1 MAKQSGVKT
10 SKLEE
15 LENSLGDALC
25 QAGLA
30 KKSYPGRGKVQPVY
44 QEWEGKNLYQLL
56 QAKFKSPSPTANFSP
71 LQQDSFRRLNKELDN
86 PSYGQII
93 EILDSNRE
101 IDSELYPMLSLLK
114 SAKNDAERELRSTN
128 ERITRDSPPLA
139 TPPKD
144 WQNFASR
151 VLALG
156 KKEEKV
162 SKAVSGWDAFA
173 DGLLSNLSRVKEIF
187 TSEEE
192 KRKIKAEEEKRR
204 QEEEFKKKER
214 QEIDK
219 EGSFLRERKAPEK
232 PQLNVVTQDRGYTFI
247 CKIEKENQLSS
258 DNLLSNPKHYLSQ
271 RKAMWNKYLIQFDIE
286 DNKSKSRDNKS
297 KSRDKKSNLGQET
310 LSYIQFLKTNIEKLK
325 PKNDNAKILS
335 GFLQLELKKIEY
347 MFLGEKIIP
356 EYDGPRPFR
365 EPESIIYKD
374 PQRRWLSPEMN
385 DAYKAIKGVGANI
398 AHYTGIDRISGVIGQ
413 EIYEYDIRDSSPLW
427 HSQSVVSDKMYKAK
441 YKVKSKMFSKISK
454 ESQETILQYR
464 YLVGEIKALGEDE
477 RKFLDRIELPNR
489 IPDELTPE
497 YKAIIQ
503 QELSSKI
510 GRSSHS
516 IARLEKANS
525 LPDLGAGSSPSEM
538 ELSAQMRKSTIFS
551 ATPSNSPKPYQSD
564 EVRNM
569 LKNIRSEIILSS
581 NLVNAVDGGLDL
593 SGGMFERASKIDKAI
608 GVMDRN
614 NPSQE
619 NSLVQEL
626 KDYKKSFEFDSRDSG
641 FIFKKSGPNAYAYIR
656 FLGSRIELL
665 QKVSDCLKSQS
676 TASRESH
683 SFAAMAR
690 GGKDQ
695 DQLKSI
701 KEMQANLL
709 LELARFEVGLTP
721 ECNFYH
727 AEFMGFEQKTLTS
740 SRSSSNGPVHAE
752 YQVKSVKRR
761 MKEEILGSFKNQISS
776 DRLDKNH
783 SFIYN
788 VLVSNP
794 AKNPVKKELEA
805 VIKKSRLLMGI
816 SSLKTRNH

>member
-1 MAKQSGVKT
+1 MAKT
-10 SKLEE
+10 SKLELEE

-30 KKSYPGRGKVQPVY
+30 TKSYLRWGKVQPVY
-44 QEWEGKNLYQLL
+44 VEWKDKNLYQLL
-56 QAKFKSPSPTANFSP
+56 QAKFKSPPATANFSS

-86 PSYGQII
+86 TSYGQII
-93 EILDSNRE
+93 KILDSNRE
-101 IDSELYPMLSLLK
+101 IDSELYPMLSLLQK
-114 SAKNDAERELRSTN
+114 AKNSAKEAPRKVKRERP
-128 ERITRDSPPLA
+128 SPPLA
-139 TPPKD
+139 APPTD
-144 WQNFASR
+144 HWQSFANR
-151 VLALG
+151 ILAFG
-156 KKEEKV
+156 KKDEKV

-187 TSEEE
+187 TSAEE
-192 KRKIKAEEEKRR
+192 KERIIAEEEKRR

-214 QEIDK
+214 QEIN
-219 EGSFLRERKAPEK
+219 ERGSFLYKSKAPEK
-232 PQLNVVTQDRGYTFI
+232 PQPNVATQDRGYTFI
-247 CKIEKENQLSS
+247 CIIETENQLSS
-258 DNLLSNPKHYLSQ
+258 KNLLSDPKHYLSQ
-271 RKAMWNKYLIQFDIE
+271 RKAMWNKYLIQFGIE
-286 DNKSKSRDNKS
+286 DNKSKSRDE
-297 KSRDKKSNLGQET
+297 KSNLVQET

-356 EYDGPRPFR
+356 EYDGPRPFI
-365 EPESIIYKD
+365 EPESIIYKN
-374 PQRRWLSPEMN
+374 PQRSWLSPETN
-385 DAYKAIKGVGANI
+385 EVYKAIKRVGANI
-398 AHYTGIDRISGVIGQ
+398 AHSTGIDRISGVIGQ
-413 EIYEYDIRDSSPLW
+413 ERYDHDYRDSSPIW
-427 HSQSVVSDKMYKAK
+427 YSQSVVSDKMYEAK

-497 YKAIIQ
+497 YKAIIK
-503 QELSSKI
+503 QELSSEI
-510 GRSSHS
+510 GSSS
-516 IARLEKANS
+516 YSKANS
-525 LPDLGAGSSPSEM
+525 LPNLGAGSSPSEM
-538 ELSAQMRKSTIFS
+538 KLSAQMRKSTSFS

-569 LKNIRSEIILSS
+569 LKNIRSGKILSS
-581 NLVNAVDGGLDL
+581 NLVNAVDGRLDL

-619 NSLVQEL
+619 NSLVQKL
-626 KDYKKSFEFDSRDSG
+626 RDYKKSFEPDSRDSG

-665 QKVSDCLKSQS
+665 QEVSDCLKSQS

-683 SFAAMAR
+683 SFVSMAR
-690 GGKDQ
+690 GDKDQ

-721 ECNFYH
+721 ERNFYP
-727 AEFMGFEQKTLTS
+727 AELMGFVQKTSTS
-740 SRSSSNGPVHAE
+740 SRSPNPNGPVHAE
-752 YQVKSVKRR
+752 SQVKSVKRR
-761 MKEEILGSFKNQISS
+761 MKEEILGSFKNQISF

-783 SFIYN
+783 SFIYD
-788 VLVSNP
+788 VPVSNP

-816 SSLKTRNH
+816 SLLKNSNR